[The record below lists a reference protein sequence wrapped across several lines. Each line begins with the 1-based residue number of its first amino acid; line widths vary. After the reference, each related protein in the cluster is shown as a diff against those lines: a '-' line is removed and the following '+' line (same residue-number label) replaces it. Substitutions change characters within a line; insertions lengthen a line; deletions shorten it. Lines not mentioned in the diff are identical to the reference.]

1 LNCLRR
7 FGETF
12 ASLGMMV
19 SVPCRSSFAS
29 IGDHFNV
36 DPDDLAVF
44 GDGGLVDRGSS
55 PPFMNQIFVS
65 LAFIMMCDQSTSV
78 ASNSIV

>member
-1 LNCLRR
+1 LRR
-7 FGETF
+7 FGSRCKSWYDGFCT
-12 ASLGMMV
+12 LV
-19 SVPCRSSFAS
+19 DHHLPS

-36 DPDDLAVF
+36 DPIDLAVF